1 MITWA
6 LLFTAR
12 VNYNDFLQRNCD
24 PIYFDRSSRIQR
36 IERINDLRNPK
47 STGIVI
53 IRPIYTVG
61 QKKHATGYSFLFHD
75 VRLSRIYSTLSG
87 VRSDNIV

>member
-47 STGIVI
+47 STSIVI

-61 QKKHATGYSFLFHD
+61 QKNMQLVILSYSMTY
-75 VRLSRIYSTLSG
+75 VCRLSIAHCLE
-87 VRSDNIV
+87 